1 MKGGADALRGNGVG
15 LVRERALAARVQKGL
30 ERLYGLDGGPEV
42 VDYMEAAD
50 EGDRETLLV
59 REGNDGVFEV
69 ALKVPSLGERT
80 FDMEDAAQLD
90 RLCQLIEGVSHFVY
104 FAHRAQGDR
113 ETTALEMEVQAE
125 VDKYVILATSLGAL
139 NVRRSTRLRQRL
151 YDAVRYAHEAH
162 TELGERYRVANRAA
176 HRFVHHLER
185 RYVAGGRFPEM
196 RAELRRFFHFGQSDK
211 MHLGR

>member
-1 MKGGADALRGNGVG
+1 MTDGRDALRGNGVG
-15 LVRERALAARVQKGL
+15 LVRERALGARVQKGL
-30 ERLYGLDGGPEV
+30 ERLYGLDEGPAVEG
-42 VDYMEAAD
+42 YMEAAED
-50 EGDRETLLV
+50 GERETLLV
-59 REGNDGVFEV
+59 READDGVFEV
-69 ALKVPSLGERT
+69 ALKVQSLGERQ
-80 FDMEDAAQLD
+80 FDLEDAPQLD

-104 FAHRAQGDR
+104 FSHRAQGDR

-139 NVRRSTRLRQRL
+139 DVRRSARLRQRL

-185 RYVAGGRFPEM
+185 SYVAGGHFREM
-196 RAELRRFFHFGQSDK
+196 RTELRRFFHFGQSDK

>member
-1 MKGGADALRGNGVG
+1 VNHGADALRGNGVA

-30 ERLYGLDGGPEV
+30 ERLYGLDEGPAV
-42 VDYMEAAD
+42 ADYMEAAN
-50 EGDRETLLV
+50 EGEREALLV
-59 REGNDGVFEV
+59 REGDDGVFEV

-80 FDMEDAAQLD
+80 FDMEDAAHLD

>member
-30 ERLYGLDGGPEV
+30 ERLYRLDGGPEV

-80 FDMEDAAQLD
+80 FDMEDASQLD

>member
-1 MKGGADALRGNGVG
+1 MNHGADALRGNGVA

-30 ERLYGLDGGPEV
+30 ERLYGLDEGPAV
-42 VDYMEAAD
+42 ADYMEAAN
-50 EGDRETLLV
+50 EGEREALLV
-59 REGNDGVFEV
+59 REGDDVFEV

-80 FDMEDAAQLD
+80 FDMEDAAHLD

>member
-1 MKGGADALRGNGVG
+1 MNHGADALRGNGVA

-30 ERLYGLDGGPEV
+30 ERLYGLDEGPAV
-42 VDYMEAAD
+42 ADYMEAAN
-50 EGDRETLLV
+50 EGEREALLV
-59 REGNDGVFEV
+59 REGDDGVFEV

-80 FDMEDAAQLD
+80 FDMEDAAHLD